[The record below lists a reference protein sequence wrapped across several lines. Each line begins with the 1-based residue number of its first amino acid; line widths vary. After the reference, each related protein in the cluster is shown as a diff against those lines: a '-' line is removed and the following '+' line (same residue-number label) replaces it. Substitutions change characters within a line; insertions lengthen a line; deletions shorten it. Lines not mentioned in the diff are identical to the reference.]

1 MSEVLALEDAVKG
14 ERSALERASREVET
28 KAAALEKERLRLGGT
43 YRDELDRLKDE
54 TGRRLNAELRQLRE
68 AEKNS
73 RSQINA
79 TRVFETITRPI
90 DQALEFVPGNDA
102 VLRPGDKAEH
112 RRLHMTGTVDS
123 IDGSRAVLAVGGK
136 KVTVELRELSA
147 VAGGRAAEKAPAK
160 RRPVGVSRASQPSE
174 DDVTPVVSA
183 ELNLI
188 GQRVEEAL
196 DESDKFLDRA
206 LLEGRPAV
214 RIIHGYG
221 TGTLRKAIREH
232 LRRHPGVKS
241 FRPGA
246 DNEGGDGAT
255 IAVLD
260 S

>member
-1 MSEVLALEDAVKG
+1 MKSERGSLA
-14 ERSALERASREVET
+14 RASREVESG
-28 KAAALEKERLRLGGT
+28 AAALEKERLRLGGT

-68 AEKNS
+68 AEKSNRAQVS
-73 RSQINA
+73 A
-79 TRVFETITRPI
+79 AKVFETITRPI
-90 DQALEFVPGNDA
+90 DQALEFVPGSD
-102 VLRPGDKAEH
+102 VILRPGDKAEH
-112 RRLHMTGTVDS
+112 RRLKVTGLVAS
-123 IDGSRAVLAVGGK
+123 IDGPRAVLSVRGK
-136 KVTVELRELSA
+136 KVSVELKDLSA
-147 VAGGRAAEKAPAK
+147 VAGDRPAEKAPLKPRQAA
-160 RRPVGVSRASQPSE
+160 VLPSSE
-174 DDVTPVVSA
+174 DVTPAISA

-196 DESDKFLDRA
+196 EESDKFLDRA
-206 LLEGRPAV
+206 LLDGRPAV

-221 TGTLRKAIREH
+221 TGTLRKAIREY